1 MPGAA
6 PEGDPPPRQRAQN
19 DGDPKRVA
27 SGTRGG
33 LLFNLPAARLHAAGR
48 HAPSVCRSTVCHLP
62 SVRRSIYHL
71 SIIRLSSVTY
81 RSSIYISIDHLSIY
95 TSSSIIYHLLSLACH
110 IYLSSIYHL
119 SIIHL
124 SINHLSIY
132 RLSSLSLSV
141 SLPPSLCLFQS

>member
-6 PEGDPPPRQRAQN
+6 PEGDPPP
-19 DGDPKRVA
+19 D
-27 SGTRGG
+27 SGRKMMVTRKGW
-33 LLFNLPAARLHAAGR
+33 LREPEEDSCSTRPLPGSTPPVGMHRLSAG
-48 HAPSVCRSTVCHLP
+48 PPYVT
-62 SVRRSIYHL
+62 YHL
-71 SIIRLSSVTY
+71 SVDLSIIYPSSVY
-81 RSSIYISIDHLSIY
+81 HLSPIDHLSIY

-132 RLSSLSLSV
+132 RLSSLSLSLSV